1 MHKHIYD
8 LERFGPQPWEDMDD
22 SGETPIPPE
31 ASALEEAEHAINV
44 AITCWIEALCQHEV
58 GQDWLFAPGHMY
70 ASIHQD
76 FEEYGGRSQKWL
88 VLFYETMLF
97 DEVDEQTP
105 AEFGLR
111 ITRNLDPKGDVMV
124 QSVYLTSLATLD
136 QPAEEATYLRI
147 VAAAQAHASGN
158 SAMIALEVALG
169 LATSSVH

>member
-1 MHKHIYD
+1 
-8 LERFGPQPWEDMDD
+8 
-22 SGETPIPPE
+22 
-31 ASALEEAEHAINV
+31 
-44 AITCWIEALCQHEV
+44 
-58 GQDWLFAPGHMY
+58 
-70 ASIHQD
+70 
-76 FEEYGGRSQKWL
+76 
-88 VLFYETMLF
+88 MLF

-158 SAMIALEVALG
+158 SAMMALEVALG